1 MDLRLLR
8 LSGRAVLVLAATVLA
23 QSAIADPVDSK
34 TVGGVHV
41 VLGIV
46 PAAMVRSHPKDHAEG
61 AMHGGAPSFA
71 SGQYHV
77 MIALFDSKTGDRIT
91 DAAVMATVSEPGLST
106 EAKPLEP
113 MRIADAMSFGN
124 YFKMA
129 GKGPFEV
136 MVRVRPRTSAIPV
149 EVKFQHKH

>member
-1 MDLRLLR
+1 
-8 LSGRAVLVLAATVLA
+8 VT
-23 QSAIADPVDSK
+23 
-34 TVGGVHV
+34 
-41 VLGIV
+41 
-46 PAAMVRSHPKDHAEG
+46 
-61 AMHGGAPSFA
+61 
-71 SGQYHV
+71 
-77 MIALFDSKTGDRIT
+77 IALFDSKTGDRIT